1 MTYNFEF
8 IGGRNNSY
16 SIVTNSDV
24 VYEIKFKPSTYIVE
38 SENLEA
44 NSIFEFVIEVLYKPE
59 NVALT
64 LDKLLAPTINE
75 IFKDFYNQNSDYV
88 TVYICDSSD
97 GKQFVR
103 KRKFD
108 YWFSEFNDYTF
119 VKFDDVILDAS
130 KNSFPISFVLKR
142 DNPNFIKIF
151 QAFTAVIRDNN
162 QDK

>member
-1 MTYNFEF
+1 MAYNFEF
-8 IGGRNNSY
+8 IGGVNNSY
-16 SIVTNSDV
+16 TIVTSSDV
-24 VYEIKFKPSTYIVE
+24 VYEIKFKPSTYLVE
-38 SENLEA
+38 YENLDD
-44 NSIFEFVIEVLYKPE
+44 NSIFEFVIEVIYRPE

-75 IFKDFYNQNSDYV
+75 IFKDFYNLNNDYV
-88 TVYICDSSD
+88 TIYICDSSD

-119 VKFDDVILDAS
+119 VKFDDIILDAN
-130 KNSFPISFVLKR
+130 KNSFPISFILKR
-142 DNPNFIKIF
+142 NNPNFVKIF
-151 QAFTAVIRDNN
+151 KAFTAVITDNN